1 MSEVDM
7 TQVSARLP
15 DELVRSVDRAARRL
29 KRTRAEIIRHA
40 LEYYLEDQEDLALA
54 LERLQDPADPVLDW
68 DEVKRG
74 LLDPHQG

>member
-1 MSEVDM
+1 M

-29 KRTRAEIIRHA
+29 KRTRADVIRHA

-54 LERLQDPADPVLDW
+54 LERLQDPADPLLDW
-68 DEVKRG
+68 EDVKRG
-74 LLDPHQG
+74 LLHQDQG